1 MPPGPLNSAAPF
13 LLRHRTADPEA
24 RLGLPVGRFTN
35 PSAASSLVLALL
47 MMVAVYGSLFPL
59 RDRPGFDTVWLYL
72 TGFARIPIPM
82 AFLASWAV
90 SILLLKALKI
100 RAQRRTLRLR
110 FLPADPAFVLSSATA
125 ERVIEAIETSVEE
138 PQRFLYLNRVLR
150 ALKSI
155 RNVGR
160 VADIDEMLA
169 SGAEQDESV
178 VESGYTLV
186 RGFIWAIPVLGFIGT
201 IIGLTAAISR
211 FGGVLGEQGLPL
223 EAITRQLT
231 EVIGG
236 LDTAFVTTGEGL
248 VAALLIHL
256 LQVFVRRA
264 DEAFLDEV
272 REACTSGVVA
282 RVRLI
287 EPTERA
293 GGR

>member
-35 PSAASSLVLALL
+35 PSAATSLLLALL
-47 MMVAVYGSLFPL
+47 MMAIVYGGLFPL
-59 RDRPGFDTVWLYL
+59 RDRPGFDTAWLYL

-100 RAQRRTLRLR
+100 RAQRRALRLR
-110 FLPADPAFVLSSATA
+110 FLPSDPAFVLSSATA

-287 EPTERA
+287 EPVERNA
-293 GGR
+293 LR